1 MPAASKN
8 ATSTHA
14 ARKPRAHNAAAREQS
29 DTLAARIRERIT
41 KRLGPRVRDLRVSVT
56 GKLIVL
62 SGRCSTYYS
71 KQLAQHA
78 ALGVIEDEQL
88 DNAIEVAIAR

>member
-1 MPAASKN
+1 MNPVSKFYR
-8 ATSTHA
+8 ATSAPIHG
-14 ARKPRAHNAAAREQS
+14 PQP
-29 DTLAARIRERIT
+29 DGLAERIQERIER
-41 KRLGPRVRDLRVSVT
+41 RLGPRIHDLKVSID
-56 GKLIVL
+56 GKTIRID
-62 SGRCSTYYS
+62 GRCATYYS